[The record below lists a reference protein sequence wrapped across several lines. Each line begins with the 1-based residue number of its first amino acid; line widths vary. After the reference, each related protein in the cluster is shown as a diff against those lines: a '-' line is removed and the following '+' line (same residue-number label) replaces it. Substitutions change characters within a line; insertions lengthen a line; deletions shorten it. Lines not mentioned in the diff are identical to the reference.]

1 MEEYTIQERKKWYK
15 DFKNWPISY
24 YIVFINITIFLILH
38 LSNFLSGQSIII
50 NQFAKITYN
59 ISIEKEYYRLFTTIF
74 IHESITHLAFNSAA
88 LIFLARPIEM
98 IFGKAKFLI
107 IFLTAGLYG
116 SLFSFIFSPYPA
128 IGASGGIFGIFGV
141 HLFLYIKNKE
151 AYLKHFGKEIF
162 QLLILNIVIGFI
174 IPNID
179 YWGHFGGIVGGFLAA
194 NAIGLSKNNSFN
206 TKKISL
212 IMVTIIIFLASFI
225 VVNDAFKTYHYKLDQ
240 YVKEGN
246 QAIANRDYSQLETIQ
261 KKIENE
267 KPLLPPFPNADAVS
281 DQIQD
286 ILDQVV
292 NE

>member
-1 MEEYTIQERKKWYK
+1 MEEYTNQEKKKWYK

-24 YIVFINITIFLILH
+24 YIVFINITIFFILH

-50 NQFAKITYN
+50 NQFAKITYS

-116 SLFSFIFSPYPA
+116 SLFSFIFSPFPA
-128 IGASGGIFGIFGV
+128 IGASGGIFGIFGI
-141 HLFLYIKNKE
+141 HLFLYIKNKDV
-151 AYLKHFGKEIF
+151 YLKHFGKEIF

-179 YWGHFGGIVGGFLAA
+179 YWGHFGGILGGFLGA
-194 NAIGLSKNNSFN
+194 NAIGLSRNSNFN

-212 IMVTIIIFLASFI
+212 IMLTIMLYLASFMI
-225 VVNDAFKTYHYKLDQ
+225 VNDAFKTYHYKLDQ
-240 YVKEGN
+240 YVEEGN
-246 QAIANRDYSQLETIQ
+246 QAIANKNYSQLETIQ

-267 KPLLPPFPNADAVS
+267 KPLLPPFPNADSVS

-286 ILDQVV
+286 ILDQ
-292 NE
+292 EAKE